1 MEDNSLDLKAFYEL
15 QYINWI
21 IFRINMDLKATS
33 EFYGLVGY
41 SMPWKS
47 ELHELEGSF

>member
-1 MEDNSLDLKAFYEL
+1 MEGNSLDLKAFSEL

-33 EFYGLVGY
+33 EFFEFEGLECY
-41 SMPWKS
+41 LK
-47 ELHELEGSF
+47 